1 MAWVGF
7 LLGALNS
14 FGRNLLPD
22 VRKLSSMKWARKR
35 MLGISIVY
43 IMGLNDYT
51 YTTAFLS
58 GRLSLEVD
66 ANTTPLMDLDVLR
79 LVGTLTEE
87 ILVKTGSEAGET

>member
-1 MAWVGF
+1 
-7 LLGALNS
+7 
-14 FGRNLLPD
+14 
-22 VRKLSSMKWARKR
+22 
-35 MLGISIVY
+35 
-43 IMGLNDYT
+43 MGLNDYT